1 MKYETENYITTFE
14 VELDLTAHYLTD
26 TRTEECHG
34 FHTFEDINTNYVVN
48 SIKIHI
54 GNSCIDLTDRLTD
67 VEKELLTEN
76 QNL

>member
-1 MKYETENYITTFE
+1 MKHEIENYITTFE

-34 FHTFEDINTNYVVN
+34 FVTFSDIKTDYVVN

-67 VEKELLTEN
+67 EEKELLTQN